1 MDERFLLF
9 GNLPVTK
16 EFRLDLNRIVWG
28 TSLGIVFFGALGGA
42 PFAGFLRE
50 LGVSDLMYSVMMAMP
65 AMGGVFQL
73 FAAYFLERSGKI
85 KKMFLISGI
94 FQRFSIIPVVLLPLF
109 VPKDME
115 NLMFAAMFLFLGVSA
130 LGAAFNG
137 VSFFSWMAAFI
148 PIDIRGR
155 FFGQRQMMFY
165 LTGMFGGF
173 IVSSLLDM
181 IGGFTGFAVVFVLV
195 TIMAL
200 LDIAC
205 FLNVKDPPFVKSEYN
220 TPFVKVWKEAFLNRN
235 FLRYTIFWA
244 VWIFGL
250 AMPGPFFI
258 IFMLEYLKI
267 SFVEIAVYAAITNIF
282 IILFGRIW
290 GSLIDRFANRP
301 ILYICSSVIA
311 VLPLVWFAAVPGMHY
326 IPVAVVHIL
335 AGMFWGG
342 IELTS
347 ANLIMGLSPDKNRSV
362 YIANFSVISSLA
374 GSILPFV
381 AGGFLMQM
389 TADFSFSIMNFNM
402 QNYHILFVSAVIIR
416 IFALIFLL
424 PHVRE
429 DNSSAV
435 KGVLKHTAHRLKN
448 RINSLEIGDLSFWL
462 FSKFSKKR

>member
-16 EFRLDLNRIVWG
+16 EFRVDLNRIVWG
-28 TSLGIVFFGALGGA
+28 ASLGFVFFVALGGA

-65 AMGGVFQL
+65 AMGGIFQL
-73 FAAYFLERSGKI
+73 FAAYFLERTGKI

-94 FQRFSIIPVVLLPLF
+94 FQRALMIPVVLLPLF
-109 VPKDME
+109 VPEGME
-115 NLMFAAMFLFLGVSA
+115 NVMFTAMFFFLGVSA

-137 VSFFSWMAAFI
+137 VSFFSWMAVLI

-155 FFGQRQMMFY
+155 FFGQRQMMLYF
-165 LTGMFGGF
+165 TGMLGGF
-173 IVSSLLDM
+173 VVSFLLDT
-181 IGGFTGFAVVFVLV
+181 IGGYTGFAVVFVLV

-205 FLNVKDPPFVKSEYN
+205 FLKVKDPPFKKSEEN
-220 TPFVKVWKEAFLNRN
+220 VPFVQVWKEVLLNRN
-235 FLRYTIFWA
+235 FMRYTTFWA
-244 VWIFGL
+244 VWIFGV

-258 IFMLEYLKI
+258 TFMLEYLKI
-267 SFVEIAVYAAITNIF
+267 SFVEIAVYSAITNIF

-311 VLPLVWFAAVPGMHY
+311 VLPLVWFVAVPGMHY
-326 IPVAVVHIL
+326 IPVAIVHL
-335 AGMFWGG
+335 LVGMFWGG

-347 ANLIMGLSPDKNRSV
+347 ANLMMGLSPDKNRSV
-362 YIANFSVISSLA
+362 YIANFSVISSLL

-381 AGGFLMQM
+381 AGGLLMQM
-389 TADFSFSIMNFNM
+389 TADLNWSVLGFNIH
-402 QNYHILFVSAVIIR
+402 NYHILFVSAVVIR
-416 IFALIFLL
+416 LFALIFLL

-429 DNSSAV
+429 DNSSPV
-435 KGVLKHTAHRLKN
+435 KGVLRHTARRLKKS
-448 RINSLEIGDLSFWL
+448 INTLKS
-462 FSKFSKKR
+462 